1 MKALV
6 IDQPGKEP
14 ALRLKEMQTPS
25 AAPGRLTIDV
35 VYTGV
40 GFVDVMLS
48 RGEFPHVAVPFIPGL
63 EVAGYV
69 REIGEGVEGFR
80 IGEPVAAMTLTA
92 LGGFA
97 SIASV
102 RPELTVPLDRLEAK
116 LDLATAAASIVN
128 LATAYIVMKDVIRLR
143 EGESV
148 LVHAAVGGLGG
159 FLGQVARRLG
169 AGKVLG
175 TVGSTDKTGLGSDY
189 GYDELF
195 VRSRFIEQTLNAT
208 DRQGVD
214 AVLDPVGGDLR
225 RLSHDVLRPFG
236 QFVVLGNAGGQPDVM
251 QSTNDLWFNNQ
262 AVAGFQLGSYSDAF
276 PRKVGQRAMEALQLL
291 ARQEIRSDIYGIYPV
306 EEANEALR
314 VLGTGATRGKLLLK
328 MAN

>member
-6 IDQPGKEP
+6 VDQYGKEQ
-14 ALRLKEMQTPS
+14 ALHLKEMPDTPVS
-25 AAPGRLTIDV
+25 PGRLTIDV
-35 VYTGV
+35 VYSGV

-48 RGEFPHVAVPFIPGL
+48 RGEFTHVKTPLIPGL

-80 IGEPVAAMTLTA
+80 IGEPVAAMTLTSI
-92 LGGFA
+92 GGFA
-97 SIASV
+97 SVASV
-102 RPELTVPLDRLEAK
+102 RPELAVRLGRLEGK

-128 LATAYIVMKDVIRLR
+128 LTTAYIVLKDVIKLR
-143 EGESV
+143 KDESI

-175 TVGSTDKTGLGSDY
+175 TVGSPEKTNLASEF

-195 VRSRFIEQTLNAT
+195 IRSHFVEQTLQAT
-208 DRQGVD
+208 GGQGVD

-225 RLSHDVLRPFG
+225 RRSHDVLQPFG
-236 QFVVLGNAGGQPDVM
+236 QLVVLGNAGCQPDVI

-276 PRKVGQRAMEALQLL
+276 PARVGQRALEALHML
-291 ARQEIRSDIYGIYPV
+291 AAEYIRSDIYGIYPA

-314 VLGTGATRGKLLLK
+314 LLETGATRGKLLLK
-328 MAN
+328 MTE